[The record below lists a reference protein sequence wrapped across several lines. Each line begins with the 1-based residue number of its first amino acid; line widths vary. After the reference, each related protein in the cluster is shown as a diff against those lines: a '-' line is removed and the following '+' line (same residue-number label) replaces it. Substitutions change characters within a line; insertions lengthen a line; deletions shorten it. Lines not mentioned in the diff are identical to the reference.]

1 MEEHN
6 RRMPKEK
13 GFDHT
18 LNVLKEGY
26 EFILNR
32 SDKYDANVFE
42 TKILGEKTICLTGKE
57 AAKLFYDNEKFKRS
71 GAAPKRVQ
79 KTLFG
84 ENGVQALDGDAHHH
98 RKAMFMS
105 LMTKSMLEEITE
117 LTKKYWD
124 QYAAQWE
131 TKEKVVLYD
140 ESKKILTQIACEW
153 TGVPLDDKEV
163 EKRAEQLGE
172 MFEEATSV
180 GPGYWKGK
188 KARSDGEEWVEDL
201 IEKVR
206 NGEINPPEHR
216 ALHRF
221 SFHRDLNGE
230 LLDQHVVAVEL
241 LNLLRPI
248 VAISVYINFLAHAVH
263 ENKEEVEKLKSG
275 EHEKLQRFI
284 QEVRRFYPFFPFA
297 GARVK
302 EDFTWGDYTF
312 EEDTLTLMD
321 LYGTNH
327 DPKLWEK
334 PDEFQPDRFKTWEGS
349 PFDFIPQGGGEFDIG
364 HRCAGEW
371 LTLDVLRESLNY
383 LVNHMTYELPDQDL
397 SYSMS
402 DIPSLPKS
410 GMVMTTVKNH
420 GDGSRNSLHNVRK

>member
-1 MEEHN
+1 MDKN
-6 RRMPKEK
+6 ASMPKEK
-13 GFDHT
+13 GLDHT
-18 LNVLKEGY
+18 LNVLRDGY
-26 EFILNR
+26 TFILNR
-32 SDKYDANVFE
+32 RDKYDENVFE
-42 TKILGEKTICLTGKE
+42 TTILGEKTICLTGKE
-57 AAKLFYDNEKFKRS
+57 AAELFYDNENFKRS

-84 ENGVQALDGDAHHH
+84 EDGVQSLDGEAHHH

-105 LMTKSMLEEITE
+105 LMTNSMLKEITE
-117 LTKKYWD
+117 LTNKYWD
-124 QYAAQWE
+124 EFAAQWE
-131 TKEKVVLYD
+131 AQDEIVLYD
-140 ESKKILTQIACEW
+140 ESKKILTSIACEW
-153 TGVPLDDKEV
+153 TGVPLDDQEV
-163 EKRAEQLGE
+163 EKRAEQLGK
-172 MFEEATSV
+172 MFENATSV
-180 GPGYWKGK
+180 GPGYWSGK
-188 KARSDGEEWVEDL
+188 HARSEGEEWVEEL

-206 NGEINPPEHR
+206 NGEIDSPEHR

-221 SFHRDLNGE
+221 SFHRDLNGD

-248 VAISVYINFLAHAVH
+248 VAISVYISFLAHAVH
-263 ENKEEVEKLKSG
+263 ENKEEVEKLRSG
-275 EHEKLQRFI
+275 NREELQRFI

-302 EDFTWGDYTF
+302 KNFTWKGYSF

-327 DPKLWEK
+327 DPGIWGQ

-371 LTLDVLRESLNY
+371 LTLDVLRESLDY

-410 GMVMTTVKNH
+410 GIVMRTIKRE
-420 GDGSRNSLHNVRK
+420 SRGRFS

>member
-1 MEEHN
+1 MEQN
-6 RRMPKEK
+6 SSMPKEK
-13 GFDHT
+13 GLDHT

-32 SDKYDANVFE
+32 RDKYETNVFE
-42 TKILGEKTICLTGKE
+42 TKLLGEKTICLTGKE

-84 ENGVQALDGDAHHH
+84 ENGVQALDGEAHHH
-98 RKAMFMS
+98 RKEMFMS
-105 LMTKSMLEEITE
+105 LMTKSMLAEISE
-117 LTKKYWD
+117 LTKKYWTK
-124 QYAAQWE
+124 YAAEWE
-131 TKEKVVLYD
+131 TKDKITLHE
-140 ESKKILTQIACEW
+140 ESKKILTHIACEW
-153 TGVPLDDKEV
+153 TGVPLEDSEV
-163 EKRAEQLGE
+163 DMRAEQLGD
-172 MFEEATSV
+172 MFEEAAAV

-188 KARSDGEEWVEDL
+188 KARSHGEEWMEEM

-206 NGEINPPEHR
+206 NGKMNPPEDR
-216 ALHRF
+216 ALYRF
-221 SFHRDLNGE
+221 SFHRDLDGE
-230 LLDQHVVAVEL
+230 LLNQQVVAVEL
-241 LNLLRPI
+241 LNLLRPM
-248 VAISVYINFLAHAVH
+248 VAISVYISFLAHALY
-263 ENKEEVEKLKSG
+263 ENKEETEKLRSG
-275 EHEKLQRFI
+275 DPDQLQRFI

-302 EDFTWGDYTF
+302 QDFTWEGYLF

-327 DPKLWEK
+327 DPSVWAQ
-334 PDEFQPDRFKTWEGS
+334 PDEFQPERFKTWKGS

-371 LTLDVLRESLNY
+371 LTLDILKESLNY
-383 LVNHMTYELPDQDL
+383 LVNHMTYKLPDQDL

-410 GMVMTTVKNH
+410 GVVMTDVKRKES
-420 GDGSRNSLHNVRK
+420 GSRDAI